1 MPRNIDSLVQDP
13 EVEVKKTS
21 KKTKKRL
28 NIDLPPESYELLQ
41 QLADESGRSMT
52 EVLRMGLALYN
63 IADEEAQKG
72 RSLAIIEGKDIIE
85 QISRPTADRA
95 LLKQA

>member
-1 MPRNIDSLVQDP
+1 MPRNTDSLVQ
-13 EVEVKKTS
+13 ESETEVKKTS
-21 KKTKKRL
+21 KKAKKRL

-63 IADEEAQKG
+63 IADEEAQQG
-72 RSLAIIEGKDIIE
+72 RSLSITEGEKIIK

-95 LLKQA
+95 LLKRA